1 MLQESR
7 SCFFSALSPYRELA
21 WSIPVATLPFFI
33 SCLLLF
39 PYSLIFPG
47 FCFISLASC
56 VVPSITLTTHQTTS
70 HMDRHHGST
79 KSKLIAIGLFLMPT
93 VSSHYQSPPA
103 NAAPTVNVDS
113 LFQYTTSRNHK
124 VMTQAVEFVVSMQT
138 APTCTR
144 MAASHLMNECK
155 LLEHAPD
162 FAKSRPEAYLD
173 NVKTEY
179 AAKLA
184 VCELL
189 SAQPFNPTP
198 PPNCDILVPASRH
211 CGKGGSWWYS
221 RQEVPSDKQCYP
233 DFKDH
238 QYTQCLKSLQSTP
251 QYWTS
256 FSNARQNA
264 VVMCQ
269 ASRDAIERENHLEIF
284 KNLTQ
289 VLGDVTS
296 NMQKTTEEYE
306 SLIRE
311 QRQYSEEAHNSHQQL
326 MEDIQAVQEKAVA
339 TVGALDDKFH
349 AFMESS
355 ISSLITALAESQ
367 SNEIDQI
374 HERMRDFSQ
383 DLMLESSQLAKY
395 FTGELQQY
403 HDLAR
408 MSLESNHEAQVN
420 SYTVLAGYMGV
431 TQDTINRT
439 NDVADRSLSKVDSI
453 AQRLDIFETQTEHIA
468 EGFAFL
474 SAIPALVTLLF
485 RGFLATIGTLFI
497 FAVLYKLNTK
507 LAAYTA
513 GACSSAFLLH
523 TCGIFDWIG
532 NLPSRI
538 ITLHDQSPLASIT
551 DMSPWH
557 KGAGIVLVLW
567 LAAYPVCRI
576 NAYLGNLIAMTV
588 KRLLSPIWVQPYSNG
603 NGKGFLPSVDVPAPY
618 PRRANEGYYRDDAG
632 HRNYPDYIRDASPP
646 YEI

>member
-1 MLQESR
+1 MEFQHG
-7 SCFFSALSPYRELA
+7 
-21 WSIPVATLPFFI
+21 
-33 SCLLLF
+33 
-39 PYSLIFPG
+39 LIK
-47 FCFISLASC
+47 A
-56 VVPSITLTTHQTTS
+56 
-70 HMDRHHGST
+70 
-79 KSKLIAIGLFLMPT
+79 KLIMMGFVLLPT
-93 VSSHYQSPPA
+93 ASSHYHSPPA
-103 NAAPTVNVDS
+103 NAVPTVNVDS

-124 VMTQAVEFVVSMQT
+124 VITQAVDFVVSMQT

-162 FAKSRPEAYLD
+162 FTKSRPEAYLD

-189 SAQPFNPTP
+189 SAQPVNPTP
-198 PPNCDILVPASRH
+198 PANCDILVPASRH
-211 CGKGGSWWYS
+211 CGKGGSWWHA
-221 RQEVPSDKQCYP
+221 RPEAPSDKQCYS
-233 DFKDH
+233 DFKEY

-269 ASRDAIERENHLEIF
+269 ASRDVIERENHLEIF

-296 NMQKTTEEYE
+296 NMQKTTEGYE

-311 QRQYSEEAHNSHQQL
+311 QRQYSEEARDSHQQL
-326 MEDIQAVQEKAVA
+326 KEDIQAVQEKAVA
-339 TVGALDDKFH
+339 TVGALDDKFRT
-349 AFMESS
+349 FMEVS
-355 ISSLITALAESQ
+355 ISDLITALAESQ

-374 HERMRDFSQ
+374 HGKMQDFSQ
-383 DLMLESSQLAKY
+383 DLMLESSQLAKHL
-395 FTGELQQY
+395 TGELQKY

-408 MSLESNHEAQVN
+408 MSIQSNHEAQVD

-431 TQDTINRT
+431 TQDTVNRT

-474 SAIPALVTLLF
+474 SAIPALVTLLV
-485 RGFLATIGTLFI
+485 RSCLATVGTLFI
-497 FAVLYKLNTK
+497 FTILYKFNSK

-513 GACSSAFLLH
+513 GACSSAFFLH
-523 TCGIFDWIG
+523 TCGIFDWLG
-532 NLPSRI
+532 DLPSRV
-538 ITLHDQSPLASIT
+538 TKVHDQPPLPTVAG
-551 DMSPWH
+551 MSSWQ
-557 KGAGIVLVLW
+557 KGAGVVLLLW

-576 NAYLGNLIAMTV
+576 NAYIGNLIAIAL
-588 KRLLSPIWVQPYSNG
+588 KRILSPIWIGEYSNK
-603 NGKGFLPSVDVPAPY
+603 NGTGFLPSIEIPAAY
-618 PRRANEGYYRDDAG
+618 PRRTDDRC
-632 HRNYPDYIRDASPP
+632 HRNDVGYRNYSNYSKSTPP
-646 YEI
+646 LSGI

>member
-1 MLQESR
+1 MLQALQR
-7 SCFFSALSPYRELA
+7 CVFSALLPYRELT
-21 WSIPVATLPFFI
+21 WSMIIEILP
-33 SCLLLF
+33 SLTSRLLLF
-39 PYSLIFPG
+39 LYFLLLPG
-47 FCFISLASC
+47 SCFISPAFCAVL
-56 VVPSITLTTHQTTS
+56 SIALTAHQRIA
-70 HMDRHHGST
+70 HMELQHGLV
-79 KSKLIAIGLFLMPT
+79 KAKLIMMGLFLLPT
-93 VSSHYQSPPA
+93 ISSHYHSPPA
-103 NAAPTVNVDS
+103 HAAPTVNVDS

-124 VMTQAVEFVVSMQT
+124 VITQAVDFVVSMQT

-189 SAQPFNPTP
+189 SAQPVNPTP
-198 PPNCDILVPASRH
+198 PANCDILVPASRH
-211 CGKGGSWWYS
+211 CGKGGSWWHA
-221 RQEVPSDKQCYP
+221 RPEVPSEKQCYP
-233 DFKDH
+233 DFKGY

-269 ASRDAIERENHLEIF
+269 ASRDVIERENHLEIF

-306 SLIRE
+306 FLIRE
-311 QRQYSEEAHNSHQQL
+311 QRQYSEEARDSHQQL
-326 MEDIQAVQEKAVA
+326 KEDIQAVQEKAVA
-339 TVGALDDKFH
+339 TVGALDDKFRT
-349 AFMESS
+349 FMEVS
-355 ISSLITALAESQ
+355 ISDLITALAESQ
-367 SNEIDQI
+367 TNEIDRI
-374 HERMRDFSQ
+374 HEKMQGFSQ
-383 DLMLESSQLAKY
+383 ELMLESSQLAKH
-395 FTGELQQY
+395 FTSELQQF

-408 MSLESNHEAQVN
+408 LSIQSNHEAQVD

-431 TQDTINRT
+431 TQDIINRT
-439 NDVADRSLSKVDSI
+439 KDVAVRSLSKVDSI

-474 SAIPALVTLLF
+474 SAIPALVTLLV
-485 RGFLATIGTLFI
+485 RGFIATVGTLFI
-497 FAVLYKLNTK
+497 FTVLYKLNKK

-523 TCGIFDWIG
+523 TCGIFDWLG
-532 NLPSRI
+532 DLPSRI
-538 ITLHDQSPLASIT
+538 TKLHSKPPLAT
-551 DMSPWH
+551 VAGMSSWQ
-557 KGAGIVLVLW
+557 KGAGIVLLLW

-576 NAYLGNLIAMTV
+576 NAYIGSLIAATL
-588 KRLLSPIWVQPYSNG
+588 KRLLSPFWISEYRNENG
-603 NGKGFLPSVDVPAPY
+603 TGFLPSIEIPVAY
-618 PRRANEGYYRDDAG
+618 PRRADDRYHRDDIG
-632 HRNYPDYIRDASPP
+632 YRNYRNYSKSASPP
-646 YEI
+646 SDI